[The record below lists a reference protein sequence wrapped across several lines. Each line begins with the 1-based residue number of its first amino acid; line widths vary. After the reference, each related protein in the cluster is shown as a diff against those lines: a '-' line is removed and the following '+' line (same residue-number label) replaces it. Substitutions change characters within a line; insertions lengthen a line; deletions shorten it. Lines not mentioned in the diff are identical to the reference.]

1 MGAKWWP
8 GAARA
13 GAVTLACAALTVAA
27 PPGEAGSWS
36 RAYVKG
42 LPDDAFAVVA
52 IQPDGTRARHLPHH
66 DVEGRVDLPHL
77 RSALSR
83 LRQVHG
89 LDPATAERARQHL
102 LQHLRQ
108 LR

>member
-1 MGAKWWP
+1 VGAKW
-8 GAARA
+8 GQRAARA
-13 GAVTLACAALTVAA
+13 LAVTLACAALTVAA
-27 PPGEAGSWS
+27 PAGEAGPWS

-52 IQPDGTRARHLPHH
+52 IRPNGTLTRHLPHH
-66 DVEGRVDLPHL
+66 DGEGRVDLPHL
-77 RSALSR
+77 RNALSR

-89 LDPATAERARQHL
+89 LDPATAEGAHQHL
-102 LQHLRQ
+102 LQHLRE